1 MQRKAALLF
10 IGLVLSI
17 MVQVMVLHPMYQLET
32 NDIQAQHVVIHKA
45 DLPDDEK
52 HWFPIISQTA
62 VLTLLPVLLIISMM
76 QARMMQTKQA
86 VRHFLLAVFY
96 QSNYR

>member
-17 MVQVMVLHPMYQLET
+17 TLQVMVLHPMFHLGT
-32 NDIQAQHVVIHKA
+32 NDIQPQHVVIHKA

-52 HWFPIISQTA
+52 HWFPIITQTA
-62 VLTLLPVLLIISMM
+62 VLTFLPLLLVPIML
-76 QARMMQTKQA
+76 QARMLQTKQA

-96 QSNYR
+96 QSSYR

>member
-10 IGLVLSI
+10 IGLMLSI
-17 MVQVMVLHPMYQLET
+17 MLQVMVLHPMYHWEA
-32 NDIQAQHVVIHKA
+32 NDIQAQHIVIHKA

-52 HWFPIISQTA
+52 HWFPITTQTA
-62 VLTLLPVLLIISMM
+62 VLTFLPVLLVASMM

-96 QSNYR
+96 QSSYR